1 MLSQKPKIQPNPKYY
16 LPFPKKHQNSKQN
29 PNQYYFE
36 FQIQPMANPFYSMSV
51 PDIIG
56 MVSDSQGMVS
66 DSQLTPESVYAQIGP
81 VDTLSTQESDSTTDD
96 VVSSSYNT
104 LGYTSTP
111 TATAVGFHM
120 YNRLDRFLH
129 TSKDT
134 GEGCDERP
142 SSGYDTIDR
151 EGHQIDNLGFLQEI
165 DMDDYY
171 HCVDTPEDRNGNQST
186 CCTSFPATTHPIN
199 LVGKQPAGCALMES
213 SIPTTKQSAVKLD
226 AQPTVSNVSQ
236 QSSCSEEYS
245 RVHICRKSSQVSD
258 RHPASQTSTG
268 QYRTGYANIPTHTS
282 SNTEVV
288 RDVSLFKH
296 QTNAVESSGVVVCPV
311 VHSTNVFPDSDSQSS
326 VFRVVNPGGQDTD
339 RYGDENNDNR
349 SSSQNRVLY
358 FVLEREDDY
367 TDV

>member
-1 MLSQKPKIQPNPKYY
+1 
-16 LPFPKKHQNSKQN
+16 
-29 PNQYYFE
+29 
-36 FQIQPMANPFYSMSV
+36 MANPFYSMSV
-51 PDIIG
+51 PDII
-56 MVSDSQGMVS
+56 GMVS

-129 TSKDT
+129 NSKDT
-134 GEGCDERP
+134 GEGCDERR

-186 CCTSFPATTHPIN
+186 CSTSFPATTHPN
-199 LVGKQPAGCALMES
+199 NFVGKQPAGCALMES

-226 AQPTVSNVSQ
+226 TQPTVSNVSQ
-236 QSSCSEEYS
+236 PSSCSEEYS
-245 RVHICRKSSQVSD
+245 RVRVCRKSSQVSD
-258 RHPASQTSTG
+258 RHPASQTSPTG
-268 QYRTGYANIPTHTS
+268 QYAPGYANIPTHTS
-282 SNTEVV
+282 SNTDVV

-311 VHSTNVFPDSDSQSS
+311 VHSTNIVPDSVSQSS
-326 VFRVVNPGGQDTD
+326 VFRVVNPGDQDTD
-339 RYGDENNDNR
+339 RCGDENNDNR
-349 SSSQNRVLY
+349 SSLQNRVLY

-367 TDV
+367 TDVWCQVMHQYVTCGCSV